1 MTSPTTDPGA
11 ERREQHPERPKPPRP
26 GDVQLV
32 IAVLAGPLAWAL
44 AEVAS
49 YSLAPTA
56 CWLGHPL
63 VLYLVPLGPLL
74 VVLAG
79 AGLAWRR
86 WRRQAGEPGEP
97 AGSTEKGDP
106 GDSRARFMALAGFWL
121 CLGFALAIV
130 AFGLPPL
137 LLKVC
142 D

>member
-1 MTSPTTDPGA
+1 MT
-11 ERREQHPERPKPPRP
+11 ERLDRA
-26 GDVQLV
+26 DLLLWF
-32 IAVLAGPLAWAL
+32 AVLAGPLAFAL
-44 AEVAS
+44 AELAS

-63 VLYLVPLGPLL
+63 VLYLVPLFPLL

-79 AGLAWRR
+79 AALARRR
-86 WRRQAGEPGEP
+86 WHRAPGEP
-97 AGSTEKGDP
+97 AGSTETGEP

-130 AFGLPPL
+130 AFTLPPL

>member
-11 ERREQHPERPKPPRP
+11 ELREQHPERAERARPLRP

-32 IAVLAGPLAWAL
+32 TAVLAGPLAWAL

-86 WRRQAGEPGEP
+86 WRREP
-97 AGSTEKGDP
+97 AGSTETGEP
-106 GDSRARFMALAGFWL
+106 EGSRARFLALAGFWL

>member
-1 MTSPTTDPGA
+1 MA
-11 ERREQHPERPKPPRP
+11 EERADRSAELQRERPAPLQP

-44 AEVAS
+44 AELAG

-63 VLYLVPLGPLL
+63 VLYLAPLFPLL
-74 VVLAG
+74 IVLAG
-79 AGLAWRR
+79 AGLAWHR
-86 WRRQAGEPGEP
+86 WRREP
-97 AGSTEKGDP
+97 AGSTETGETE
-106 GDSRARFMALAGFWL
+106 DSRARFLAHAGFWL

-130 AFGLPPL
+130 AFALPPL

>member
-1 MTSPTTDPGA
+1 MSGMSEEMADRSA
-11 ERREQHPERPKPPRP
+11 ELREERPEPPRP
-26 GDVQLV
+26 ADVQLV
-32 IAVLAGPLAWAL
+32 TAVLAGPLAWAL

-63 VLYLVPLGPLL
+63 VLYLAPLVPLLA
-74 VVLAG
+74 VLAG
-79 AGLAWRR
+79 AGVAWRR
-86 WRRQAGEPGEP
+86 WHREP

-106 GDSRARFMALAGFWL
+106 RDSRARFMALAGFCL
-121 CLGFALAIV
+121 CLAFALAIL